1 MTFPCSLIRPFPT
14 APAPELVYVGSTLL
28 SIKLAFD
35 LSSFCGT
42 SMSVAEWDNEYAR
55 LARAASQL
63 RTAGLA
69 STRSEGDANSVFQG
83 LSRLDSVLNSLPLQ
97 AGEIQRRHRLIQSL
111 QGTVR
116 ASPALG
122 VSGASNSGAAAGLI
136 GPQSQMA
143 IAMGHQDALIDEL
156 AIGVGRLK
164 NQTVAIGEE
173 ARMHVNLLGD
183 MEENLDAAQASLDA
197 ETRRAARVKEDQSL
211 WRLQLIVAGLFILL
225 VLLILMGLSP

>member
-1 MTFPCSLIRPFPT
+1 
-14 APAPELVYVGSTLL
+14 
-28 SIKLAFD
+28 
-35 LSSFCGT
+35 
-42 SMSVAEWDNEYAR
+42 MSVSEWDNEYAR

-69 STRSEGDANSVFQG
+69 STRSQGDSNSVLQG
-83 LSRLDSVLNSLPLQ
+83 LSRLDSVLDSLPLQ
-97 AGEIQRRHRLIQSL
+97 AGEIQRRHRLIHSL
-111 QGTVR
+111 QSTVR
-116 ASPALG
+116 SPPPAVG
-122 VSGASNSGAAAGLI
+122 GIGAANSGAV

-143 IAMGHQDALIDEL
+143 LAMGQQDALIDEL
-156 AIGVGRLK
+156 AVGVGRLK

-197 ETRRAARVKEDQSL
+197 ETRRAARVREDQSL